1 MIATKTIAISVDNYN
16 RLKKYGFAG
25 QSLNKAVEKLLAI
38 AEGADWLLI
47 QSFKTLISYQMREL

>member
-38 AEGADWLLI
+38 AEGAD
-47 QSFKTLISYQMREL
+47 